1 MGALGAVGK
10 SVAVPGE
17 HDAKWHQDGAATL
30 GAYVAVGFGWL
41 MYVGLKGT
49 SPSAP
54 FLGGSC

>member
-1 MGALGAVGK
+1 MGAVGK

-17 HDAKWHQDGAATL
+17 HDAKWHQDGAASL